1 MSTEDTLASKAR
13 RVRAGANTF
22 FELSGGERI
31 AVARILDR
39 QDLLNKPTAASSRRS
54 TGCDPNGIMKFA
66 NSTSVVLCTPQNSVR
81 LQGNARSPERPSRAL
96 SVRRRDHG

>member
-39 QDLLNKPTAASSRRS
+39 QDLLKQIYGSILEAIDRLRPQWTEAALRVQR
-54 TGCDPNGIMKFA
+54 NG
-66 NSTSVVLCTPQNSVR
+66 R
-81 LQGNARSPERPSRAL
+81 
-96 SVRRRDHG
+96 